1 MGFVYLTY
9 WFFWILIV
17 EFNTKILF
25 VFLFNYFR
33 LLGFFGILNLLFI
46 VFVVFLVLCYSEMIF
61 SIFIRV
67 IVFDGDT
74 VEVGVSRVV
83 IRLLINIFWV
93 WWICWWKSYLI
104 GWVIFL
110 YFFHEDIICSIV
122 NVNGSEVIVFWRIFL
137 FI

>member
-1 MGFVYLTY
+1 M
-9 WFFWILIV
+9 
-17 EFNTKILF
+17 
-25 VFLFNYFR
+25 
-33 LLGFFGILNLLFI
+33 LFI

-93 WWICWWKSYLI
+93 
-104 GWVIFL
+104 
-110 YFFHEDIICSIV
+110 
-122 NVNGSEVIVFWRIFL
+122 
-137 FI
+137 